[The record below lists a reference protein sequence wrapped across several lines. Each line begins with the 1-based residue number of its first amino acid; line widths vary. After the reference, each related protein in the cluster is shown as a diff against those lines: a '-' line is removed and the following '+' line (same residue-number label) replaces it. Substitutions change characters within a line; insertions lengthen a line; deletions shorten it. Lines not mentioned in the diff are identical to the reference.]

1 MTELVDVKA
10 QNDWFAL
17 ATVDYINIFKSKSN
31 QKTSEE
37 DRFVIVKGCIW
48 VDNEK
53 KDGFKMKTVTMQGL
67 LTEPVYKVIII
78 E

>member
-1 MTELVDVKA
+1 MTEFVDVKS

-31 QKTSEE
+31 QKRSEE
-37 DRFVIVKGCIW
+37 DRFVVVKGCIW

-53 KDGFKMKTVTMQGL
+53 KDGFIMKVVTMQGL
-67 LTEPVYKVIII
+67 LTEPVYKVMII